1 MLKSILDFLTTPS
14 NAFVILV
21 VLGLALLVA
30 RWRRSGLTCSVVGVL
45 GLLMFGYFSVSD
57 VLMAPLVSRFPPVP
71 LDAMPI
77 PHGIII
83 MGDGVNEAYA
93 QHTGAL
99 LELTESG
106 DAVPIAALLA
116 QRYPQAR
123 IIISSGSALPGRDG
137 PAFGIKRILL
147 EFGVASNRISL
158 DAASLNTRERVRNS
172 IELMGDDR
180 DQVWWV
186 VTSAH
191 RMPRVMGV
199 FRAMGVQPYP
209 YPVDFRWTPPFALFY
224 PYPLT
229 HGLRLTDVAADEWK
243 GLAFYWYRGHT
254 SAFFPAPATA
264 PLPR

>member
-1 MLKSILDFLTTPS
+1 MLKSSLDFLTTPS
-14 NAFVILV
+14 NACVILII
-21 VLGLALLVA
+21 LGLALLVV

-45 GLLMFGYFSVSD
+45 GLLIFGYSSASE

-83 MGDGVNEAYA
+83 MGDGVNEAHA

-123 IIISSGSALPGRDG
+123 IIVSSGSTLPDRLG
-137 PAFGIKRILL
+137 PAFGIERILL
-147 EFGVASNRISL
+147 EFGVAPNRISV
-158 DAASLNTRERVRNS
+158 DALSVDTHERVRNS

-180 DQVWWV
+180 DQVWWI

-199 FRAMGVQPYP
+199 FRAMGIQPYP
-209 YPVDFRWTPPFALFY
+209 YPVDFRWIPPFDPLY
-224 PYPLT
+224 TYPLT
-229 HGLRLTDVAADEWK
+229 DGLRLTDVAAQEWK
-243 GLAFYWYRGHT
+243 GLAFYWYRGYT
-254 SAFFPAPATA
+254 SAFFPAPTA
-264 PLPR
+264 SPLPH